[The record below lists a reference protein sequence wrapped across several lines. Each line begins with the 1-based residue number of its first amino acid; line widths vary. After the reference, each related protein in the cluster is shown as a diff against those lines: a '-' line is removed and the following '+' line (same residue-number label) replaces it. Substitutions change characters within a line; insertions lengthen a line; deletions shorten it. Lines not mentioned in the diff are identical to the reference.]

1 MLFEAGLGDGRGG
14 QYRSQETQ
22 IGEDVRGRG
31 GGRMDSESENVAEN
45 WRGTRQAAVRA
56 AE

>member
-31 GGRMDSESENVAEN
+31 GGRMDSE
-45 WRGTRQAAVRA
+45 
-56 AE
+56 